1 MKTQKEYNQCQQPI
15 SCHNC
20 SSNQICQAWVDFVKH
35 HNDTKPYAHF
45 DLRVSLS
52 MPSIRKY
59 VMDRTKIVTHS
70 FYPFIHFEK
79 KNSRYGKKGPKKPR
93 ELYYCSHLDRCVYQ
107 RYAFL
112 LNYQYNIWACENNI
126 DDVAIA
132 YRDSLGKNNID
143 FAKDAFDAIRSFPQ
157 CFILVGDFTN
167 FFDNLEHQYLK
178 KMMCEVLGVERLP
191 QDYFSVFKNITRF
204 SSWDWKDIVKAA
216 GENIAERGVRKKI
229 NSKETVLTKE
239 QFQKNKKDIKKNISG
254 VGVPQGSPI
263 SAVLSNI
270 YMIKFDK
277 DIKRYVTSK
286 GGIYMRYSD
295 DFIIVL
301 PYERDA
307 EIADFTSYIFSYVE
321 SMKGLIDLQK
331 EKTSC
336 YTYKDEVIYE
346 GDQPSSINY
355 LGFLFDGKNIRIRP
369 RAITKYYYRMRRKAN
384 TIGRSNW
391 TSSKGRRI
399 SAKELYSI
407 YSRNDEKQT
416 FIDYARKAKGILKLN
431 DQEANALIKHHN
443 RYGYKRR
450 PEKIRRTLMILQLRI
465 MSVLLAVPVCQPL
478 SSISS

>member
-132 YRDSLGKNNID
+132 YRDNLGKNNID

-254 VGVPQGSPI
+254 VGVPQGSPV

-355 LGFLFDGKNIRIRP
+355 LGFLFDGKSIRIRP
-369 RAITKYYYRMRRKAN
+369 RAITKYYYRMRRKAH

-431 DQEANALIKHHN
+431 DQEANALIKHH
-443 RYGYKRR
+443 KR
-450 PEKIRRTLMILQLRI
+450 KIAMAIKEGQKK
-465 MSVLLAVPVCQPL
+465 
-478 SSISS
+478 

>member
-112 LNYQYNIWACENNI
+112 LNCQYNIWACENNI

-204 SSWDWKDIVKAA
+204 SSWDRKDIVKAA

-277 DIKRYVTSK
+277 DIKRYVICK

-369 RAITKYYYRMRRKAN
+369 RAITKYYYRMRRKAH

-431 DQEANALIKHHN
+431 DQEANALIKHH
-443 RYGYKRR
+443 KR
-450 PEKIRRTLMILQLRI
+450 KIAMAIKEGQKK
-465 MSVLLAVPVCQPL
+465 
-478 SSISS
+478 

>member
-20 SSNQICQAWVDFVKH
+20 SSNQICQAWVNFVKH

-132 YRDSLGKNNID
+132 YRDNLGKNNID

-157 CFILVGDFTN
+157 CFIFVGDFTN

-229 NSKETVLTKE
+229 NSKETLLTKE

-369 RAITKYYYRMRRKAN
+369 RAITKYYYRMRRKAH

-431 DQEANALIKHHN
+431 DQEANALIKHH
-443 RYGYKRR
+443 KR
-450 PEKIRRTLMILQLRI
+450 KIAMAIKEGQKK
-465 MSVLLAVPVCQPL
+465 
-478 SSISS
+478 

>member
-20 SSNQICQAWVDFVKH
+20 SSNQMCQAWVDFVKH

-132 YRDSLGKNNID
+132 YRDKLGKNNID

-216 GENIAERGVRKKI
+216 GENIEERGVRKKI
-229 NSKETVLTKE
+229 NSKDTVLTKE
-239 QFQKNKKDIKKNISG
+239 QFQKSKKDIKKNVSG

-270 YMIKFDK
+270 YMIEFDK
-277 DIKRYVTSK
+277 DIKRYVASK
-286 GGIYMRYSD
+286 SGIYMRYSD

-336 YTYKDEVIYE
+336 YTYKNEVVYE

-369 RAITKYYYRMRRKAN
+369 RAITKYYYRMRRKAH

-391 TSSKGRRI
+391 TSSKGRHI

-431 DQEANALIKHHN
+431 DQEADALIKHH
-443 RYGYKRR
+443 KR
-450 PEKIRRTLMILQLRI
+450 KIAMAIKEGQKK
-465 MSVLLAVPVCQPL
+465 
-478 SSISS
+478 

>member
-1 MKTQKEYNQCQQPI
+1 MKTQKEYNQCQQSI

-20 SSNQICQAWVDFVKH
+20 SSKQICQAWVDFVKH

-59 VMDRTKIVTHS
+59 VMDRAKGVTHS

-369 RAITKYYYRMRRKAN
+369 RAITKYYYRMRRKAH
-384 TIGRSNW
+384 TIGLSNW

-431 DQEANALIKHHN
+431 DQEANALIKHH
-443 RYGYKRR
+443 KR
-450 PEKIRRTLMILQLRI
+450 KIAMAIKEGQKK
-465 MSVLLAVPVCQPL
+465 
-478 SSISS
+478 

>member
-132 YRDSLGKNNID
+132 YRDNLGKNNID

-204 SSWDWKDIVKAA
+204 SSWDSKDIVKAA

-355 LGFLFDGKNIRIRP
+355 LGFLFDGKSIRIRP
-369 RAITKYYYRMRRKAN
+369 RAITKYYYRMRRKAH

-391 TSSKGRRI
+391 ISSKGRHI

-416 FIDYARKAKGILKLN
+416 FIDYAKKAKGILKLN
-431 DQEANALIKHHN
+431 DQEANALIKHH
-443 RYGYKRR
+443 KR
-450 PEKIRRTLMILQLRI
+450 KIAMAIKEGQKK
-465 MSVLLAVPVCQPL
+465 
-478 SSISS
+478 

>member
-1 MKTQKEYNQCQQPI
+1 MKTQKEYNQCQQSI

-20 SSNQICQAWVDFVKH
+20 SSKQICQAWVDFVKH

-59 VMDRTKIVTHS
+59 VMDRAKVVTHS

-112 LNYQYNIWACENNI
+112 LNCQYNIWACENNI

-369 RAITKYYYRMRRKAN
+369 RAITKYYYRMRRKAH

-431 DQEANALIKHHN
+431 DQEANALIKHH
-443 RYGYKRR
+443 KR
-450 PEKIRRTLMILQLRI
+450 KIAMAIKEGQKK
-465 MSVLLAVPVCQPL
+465 
-478 SSISS
+478 

>member
-59 VMDRTKIVTHS
+59 VVDRTKIVTHS

-431 DQEANALIKHHN
+431 DQEANALIKHH
-443 RYGYKRR
+443 KR
-450 PEKIRRTLMILQLRI
+450 KIAMAIKEGQKK
-465 MSVLLAVPVCQPL
+465 
-478 SSISS
+478 

>member
-1 MKTQKEYNQCQQPI
+1 MKTQKEYNQCQQSI

-35 HNDTKPYAHF
+35 HNDIKPYAHF

-132 YRDSLGKNNID
+132 YRDNLGKNNID

-431 DQEANALIKHHN
+431 DQEANALIKHH
-443 RYGYKRR
+443 KR
-450 PEKIRRTLMILQLRI
+450 KIAMAIKEGQKK
-465 MSVLLAVPVCQPL
+465 
-478 SSISS
+478 

>member
-112 LNYQYNIWACENNI
+112 LNCQYNIWACENNI

-254 VGVPQGSPI
+254 VGVPQGAPI

-431 DQEANALIKHHN
+431 DQEANALIKHH
-443 RYGYKRR
+443 KR
-450 PEKIRRTLMILQLRI
+450 KIAMAIKEGQKK
-465 MSVLLAVPVCQPL
+465 
-478 SSISS
+478 

>member
-355 LGFLFDGKNIRIRP
+355 LGFLFDGKSIRIRP
-369 RAITKYYYRMRRKAN
+369 RAITKYYYRMRRKAH

-431 DQEANALIKHHN
+431 DQEANALIKHH
-443 RYGYKRR
+443 KR
-450 PEKIRRTLMILQLRI
+450 KIAMAIKEGKKK
-465 MSVLLAVPVCQPL
+465 
-478 SSISS
+478 

>member
-20 SSNQICQAWVDFVKH
+20 SSNQICQAWVNFVKH

-45 DLRVSLS
+45 DLHVSLS

-59 VMDRTKIVTHS
+59 VMDRAKIVTHS

-112 LNYQYNIWACENNI
+112 LIYQYNIWAYENNI

-132 YRDSLGKNNID
+132 YRDNLGKNNID
-143 FAKDAFDAIRSFPQ
+143 FAKDAFDAIRNFPQ

-204 SSWDWKDIVKAA
+204 SSWGWKDIVKAA
-216 GENIAERGVRKKI
+216 GENIEERGVRKKI
-229 NSKETVLTKE
+229 NSKDTVLTKE
-239 QFQKNKKDIKKNISG
+239 QFQKSKKDIKKNVSG

-270 YMIKFDK
+270 YMIEFDK
-277 DIKRYVTSK
+277 YIKRYVASK
-286 GGIYMRYSD
+286 SGIYMRYSD

-336 YTYKDEVIYE
+336 YTYKNEVVYE

-369 RAITKYYYRMRRKAN
+369 RAITKYYYRMRRKAH

-391 TSSKGRRI
+391 TSTKGKHI

-416 FIDYARKAKGILKLN
+416 FIDYARKAKGVLKLN
-431 DQEANALIKHHN
+431 DQEADALIKYH
-443 RYGYKRR
+443 KR
-450 PEKIRRTLMILQLRI
+450 KIAMAIKEGQKK
-465 MSVLLAVPVCQPL
+465 
-478 SSISS
+478 

>member
-1 MKTQKEYNQCQQPI
+1 MKTQKEYNQCQQSI

-431 DQEANALIKHHN
+431 DQEANALIKHH
-443 RYGYKRR
+443 KR
-450 PEKIRRTLMILQLRI
+450 KIAMAIKEGQKK
-465 MSVLLAVPVCQPL
+465 
-478 SSISS
+478 

>member
-52 MPSIRKY
+52 MPSNRKY
-59 VMDRTKIVTHS
+59 VMDRSKIVTHS

-132 YRDSLGKNNID
+132 YRDNLGKNNID
-143 FAKDAFDAIRSFPQ
+143 FAKDAFEAIRSFPQ

-191 QDYFSVFKNITRF
+191 QDYFSIFKNITRF

-216 GENIAERGVRKKI
+216 GENIEERGIRKKI
-229 NSKETVLTKE
+229 NSKDTVLNKE
-239 QFQKNKKDIKKNISG
+239 QFQKSKKDIKKNVSG

-270 YMIKFDK
+270 YMIEFDK
-277 DIKRYVTSK
+277 DIKRYVASK

-301 PYERDA
+301 PYERDT
-307 EIADFTSYIFSYVE
+307 ENADFTSYIFSYVE
-321 SMKGLIDLQK
+321 SMKGLVDLQK

-336 YTYKDEVIYE
+336 YTYKNEVVYE
-346 GDQPSSINY
+346 GDRPSSINY
-355 LGFLFDGKNIRIRP
+355 LGFLFDGKSIRIRP
-369 RAITKYYYRMRRKAN
+369 RAITKYYYRMRRKAH

-391 TSSKGRRI
+391 TSSKGRHI

-407 YSRNDEKQT
+407 YSRNDKKQT
-416 FIDYARKAKGILKLN
+416 FIDYAKKAKGILKLN
-431 DQEANALIKHHN
+431 DQEADALIKHH
-443 RYGYKRR
+443 KR
-450 PEKIRRTLMILQLRI
+450 KIAMAIKEGQKK
-465 MSVLLAVPVCQPL
+465 
-478 SSISS
+478 

>member
-59 VMDRTKIVTHS
+59 VMDRSKIVTHS

-132 YRDSLGKNNID
+132 YRDNVGKNNID
-143 FAKDAFDAIRSFPQ
+143 FAKDTFDAIRSFPQ

-191 QDYFSVFKNITRF
+191 QDYFSIFKNITRF

-216 GENIAERGVRKKI
+216 GENIEERGIRKKI
-229 NSKETVLTKE
+229 NSKDTVLNKE
-239 QFQKNKKDIKKNISG
+239 QFQKSKKDIKKNVSG

-270 YMIKFDK
+270 YMIEFDK
-277 DIKRYVTSK
+277 DIKRYVASK

-301 PYERDA
+301 PYERDT

-321 SMKGLIDLQK
+321 SMKGLVDLQK

-336 YTYKDEVIYE
+336 YTYKDEVVYE
-346 GDQPSSINY
+346 GDRPSSINY
-355 LGFLFDGKNIRIRP
+355 LGFLFDGKSIRIRP
-369 RAITKYYYRMRRKAN
+369 RAITKYYYRMRRKAH

-391 TSSKGRRI
+391 TSSKGRHI

-416 FIDYARKAKGILKLN
+416 FIDYAKKAKGILKLN
-431 DQEANALIKHHN
+431 DQEADALIKHH
-443 RYGYKRR
+443 KR
-450 PEKIRRTLMILQLRI
+450 KIAMAIKEGQKK
-465 MSVLLAVPVCQPL
+465 
-478 SSISS
+478 

>member
-59 VMDRTKIVTHS
+59 VMDRSKIVTHS

-132 YRDSLGKNNID
+132 YRDNLGKNNID

-191 QDYFSVFKNITRF
+191 QDYFSIFKNITRF

-216 GENIAERGVRKKI
+216 GENIEERGIRKKI
-229 NSKETVLTKE
+229 NSKDTVLNKE
-239 QFQKNKKDIKKNISG
+239 QFQKNKKDIKKNVSG

-270 YMIKFDK
+270 YMIEFDK
-277 DIKRYVTSK
+277 DIKRYVASK

-301 PYERDA
+301 PYERDT

-321 SMKGLIDLQK
+321 SMKGLVDLQK

-336 YTYKDEVIYE
+336 YTYKNEVVYE
-346 GDQPSSINY
+346 GDRPSSINY
-355 LGFLFDGKNIRIRP
+355 LGFLFDGKSIRIRP
-369 RAITKYYYRMRRKAN
+369 RAITKYYYRMRRKAH

-391 TSSKGRRI
+391 TSSKGRHI

-416 FIDYARKAKGILKLN
+416 FIDYAKKAKGILKLN
-431 DQEANALIKHHN
+431 DQEADALIKYH
-443 RYGYKRR
+443 KR
-450 PEKIRRTLMILQLRI
+450 KIAMAIKEGQKK
-465 MSVLLAVPVCQPL
+465 
-478 SSISS
+478 

>member
-1 MKTQKEYNQCQQPI
+1 M
-15 SCHNC
+15 
-20 SSNQICQAWVDFVKH
+20 CQAWVDFVKH

-132 YRDSLGKNNID
+132 YRDNLGKNNID

-229 NSKETVLTKE
+229 NSKETLLTKE

-355 LGFLFDGKNIRIRP
+355 LGFLFDGKSIRIRP
-369 RAITKYYYRMRRKAN
+369 RAITKYYYRMRRKAH

-431 DQEANALIKHHN
+431 DQEANALIKHH
-443 RYGYKRR
+443 KR
-450 PEKIRRTLMILQLRI
+450 KIAMAIKEGQKK
-465 MSVLLAVPVCQPL
+465 
-478 SSISS
+478 

>member
-20 SSNQICQAWVDFVKH
+20 SSNQICQAWVNFVKH

-355 LGFLFDGKNIRIRP
+355 LGFLFDGKSIRIRP
-369 RAITKYYYRMRRKAN
+369 VSYTHLRAHET
-384 TIGRSNW
+384 
-391 TSSKGRRI
+391 
-399 SAKELYSI
+399 
-407 YSRNDEKQT
+407 
-416 FIDYARKAKGILKLN
+416 
-431 DQEANALIKHHN
+431 
-443 RYGYKRR
+443 
-450 PEKIRRTLMILQLRI
+450 
-465 MSVLLAVPVCQPL
+465 
-478 SSISS
+478 

>member
-178 KMMCEVLGVERLP
+178 KMVCEVLGVERLP

-369 RAITKYYYRMRRKAN
+369 RAITKYYYRMRRKAH
-384 TIGRSNW
+384 TIGRSDW

-431 DQEANALIKHHN
+431 DQEANALIKHH
-443 RYGYKRR
+443 KR
-450 PEKIRRTLMILQLRI
+450 KIAMAIKEGQKK
-465 MSVLLAVPVCQPL
+465 
-478 SSISS
+478 

>member
-1 MKTQKEYNQCQQPI
+1 MKIQKEYNQCQQPI

-20 SSNQICQAWVDFVKH
+20 SSNQICQAWVNFVKH

-59 VMDRTKIVTHS
+59 VMDRAKIVTHS

-112 LNYQYNIWACENNI
+112 LNYQYNIWAYKNNI

-132 YRDSLGKNNID
+132 YRDNLRKNNID
-143 FAKDAFDAIRSFPQ
+143 FAKDAFDAIRNFPQ

-204 SSWDWKDIVKAA
+204 SSWGWKDIVKAA
-216 GENIAERGVRKKI
+216 GENIEERGVRKKI
-229 NSKETVLTKE
+229 NSKDTVLTKE
-239 QFQKNKKDIKKNISG
+239 QFQKSKKDIKKNVSG

-270 YMIKFDK
+270 YMIEFDK
-277 DIKRYVTSK
+277 YIKRYVASK
-286 GGIYMRYSD
+286 SGIYMRYSD

-336 YTYKDEVIYE
+336 YTYKNEVVYE
-346 GDQPSSINY
+346 DDRPSSINS

-369 RAITKYYYRMRRKAN
+369 RAITKYYYRMRRKAH

-391 TSSKGRRI
+391 TSTKGKPI

-416 FIDYARKAKGILKLN
+416 FIDYARKAKGVLKLN
-431 DQEANALIKHHN
+431 DQEADALIKYH
-443 RYGYKRR
+443 KR
-450 PEKIRRTLMILQLRI
+450 KIAMAIKEGQKK
-465 MSVLLAVPVCQPL
+465 
-478 SSISS
+478 

>member
-132 YRDSLGKNNID
+132 YRDNLGKNNID

-384 TIGRSNW
+384 TIGLSNW

-431 DQEANALIKHHN
+431 DQEANALIKHH
-443 RYGYKRR
+443 KR
-450 PEKIRRTLMILQLRI
+450 KIAMAIKEGQKK
-465 MSVLLAVPVCQPL
+465 
-478 SSISS
+478 

>member
-20 SSNQICQAWVDFVKH
+20 SSNQMCQAWVDFVKH

-45 DLRVSLS
+45 DLRVSLA

-59 VMDRTKIVTHS
+59 VMDRAKIVTHS

-112 LNYQYNIWACENNI
+112 LNYQYNSWACENNI

-132 YRDSLGKNNID
+132 YRDNLGKNNID

-216 GENIAERGVRKKI
+216 GENIEEKGVRKKI
-229 NSKETVLTKE
+229 NSKDTVLTKE
-239 QFQKNKKDIKKNISG
+239 QFQKSKNDIKKNVSG

-270 YMIKFDK
+270 YMIEFDK
-277 DIKRYVTSK
+277 DIKRYVASK

-307 EIADFTSYIFSYVE
+307 EIVDFTSYIFSYVE

-336 YTYKDEVIYE
+336 YTYKNRVVYE

-355 LGFLFDGKNIRIRP
+355 LGFLFDGKNIRLRP
-369 RAITKYYYRMRRKAN
+369 RAITKYYYRMRRKAH

-391 TSSKGRRI
+391 ISSKGRHI

-431 DQEANALIKHHN
+431 DQEANALIKHH
-443 RYGYKRR
+443 KR
-450 PEKIRRTLMILQLRI
+450 KIAKAIKEGQKK
-465 MSVLLAVPVCQPL
+465 
-478 SSISS
+478 

>member
-20 SSNQICQAWVDFVKH
+20 SSNQICQAWVNFVKH

-112 LNYQYNIWACENNI
+112 LNCQYNIWACENNI

-132 YRDSLGKNNID
+132 YRDNLGKNNID

-191 QDYFSVFKNITRF
+191 QDCFSVFKNITRF

-229 NSKETVLTKE
+229 NSKEIVLTKE

-431 DQEANALIKHHN
+431 DQEANALIKHH
-443 RYGYKRR
+443 KR
-450 PEKIRRTLMILQLRI
+450 KIAMAIKEGQKK
-465 MSVLLAVPVCQPL
+465 
-478 SSISS
+478 

>member
-1 MKTQKEYNQCQQPI
+1 MKTQKEYSQCQQPI

-112 LNYQYNIWACENNI
+112 LNCQYNIWACENNI

-431 DQEANALIKHHN
+431 DQEANALIKHH
-443 RYGYKRR
+443 KR
-450 PEKIRRTLMILQLRI
+450 KIAMAIKEGQKK
-465 MSVLLAVPVCQPL
+465 
-478 SSISS
+478 

>member
-20 SSNQICQAWVDFVKH
+20 SSNQICQAWVNFVKH

-112 LNYQYNIWACENNI
+112 LNCQYNILACENNI

-355 LGFLFDGKNIRIRP
+355 LGFLFDGKSIRIRP
-369 RAITKYYYRMRRKAN
+369 RAITKYYYRMRRKAH

-431 DQEANALIKHHN
+431 DQEANALIKHH
-443 RYGYKRR
+443 KR
-450 PEKIRRTLMILQLRI
+450 KIAMAIKE
-465 MSVLLAVPVCQPL
+465 CQKK
-478 SSISS
+478 

>member
-112 LNYQYNIWACENNI
+112 LNCQYNIWACENNI

-157 CFILVGDFTN
+157 CFIFVGDFTN

-277 DIKRYVTSK
+277 DIKRYVICK

-431 DQEANALIKHHN
+431 DQEANALIKHH
-443 RYGYKRR
+443 KR
-450 PEKIRRTLMILQLRI
+450 KIAMAIKEGQKI
-465 MSVLLAVPVCQPL
+465 
-478 SSISS
+478 

>member
-112 LNYQYNIWACENNI
+112 LNCQYNIWACENNI

-132 YRDSLGKNNID
+132 YRDNLGKNNID

-355 LGFLFDGKNIRIRP
+355 LGFLFDGKSIRIRP
-369 RAITKYYYRMRRKAN
+369 RAITKYYYRMRRKAH

-431 DQEANALIKHHN
+431 DQEANALIKHH
-443 RYGYKRR
+443 KR
-450 PEKIRRTLMILQLRI
+450 KIAMAIKEGQKK
-465 MSVLLAVPVCQPL
+465 
-478 SSISS
+478 

>member
-132 YRDSLGKNNID
+132 YRDNLGKNNID

-229 NSKETVLTKE
+229 NSKETLLTKE

-254 VGVPQGSPI
+254 VGVPQGSPV

-369 RAITKYYYRMRRKAN
+369 RAITKYYYRMRRKAH

-391 TSSKGRRI
+391 ISSKGRHI

-416 FIDYARKAKGILKLN
+416 FIDYAKKAKGILKLN
-431 DQEANALIKHHN
+431 DQEANALIKHH
-443 RYGYKRR
+443 KR
-450 PEKIRRTLMILQLRI
+450 KIAMAIKEGQKK
-465 MSVLLAVPVCQPL
+465 
-478 SSISS
+478 

>member
-191 QDYFSVFKNITRF
+191 QDCFSVFKNITRF

-431 DQEANALIKHHN
+431 DQEANALIKHH
-443 RYGYKRR
+443 KR
-450 PEKIRRTLMILQLRI
+450 KIAMAIKEGQKK
-465 MSVLLAVPVCQPL
+465 
-478 SSISS
+478 

>member
-126 DDVAIA
+126 DDVAVA
-132 YRDSLGKNNID
+132 YRDKFGKNNID

-229 NSKETVLTKE
+229 NSKETLLTKE

-254 VGVPQGSPI
+254 VGVPQGAPI

-355 LGFLFDGKNIRIRP
+355 LGFLFDGKSIRIRP
-369 RAITKYYYRMRRKAN
+369 HAITKYYYRMRRKAH

-431 DQEANALIKHHN
+431 DQEANALIKHH
-443 RYGYKRR
+443 KR
-450 PEKIRRTLMILQLRI
+450 KIAMAIKEGQKK
-465 MSVLLAVPVCQPL
+465 
-478 SSISS
+478 

>member
-112 LNYQYNIWACENNI
+112 LNCQYNIWACENNI

-132 YRDSLGKNNID
+132 YRDKLGKNNID

-431 DQEANALIKHHN
+431 DQEANALIKHH
-443 RYGYKRR
+443 KR
-450 PEKIRRTLMILQLRI
+450 KIAMAIKEGQKK
-465 MSVLLAVPVCQPL
+465 
-478 SSISS
+478 

>member
-1 MKTQKEYNQCQQPI
+1 MKTQKEYNQCQQSI

-35 HNDTKPYAHF
+35 HNDIKPYAHF

-112 LNYQYNIWACENNI
+112 LNCQYNIWACENNI

-431 DQEANALIKHHN
+431 DQEANALIKHH
-443 RYGYKRR
+443 KR
-450 PEKIRRTLMILQLRI
+450 KIAMAIKEGQKK
-465 MSVLLAVPVCQPL
+465 
-478 SSISS
+478 

>member
-1 MKTQKEYNQCQQPI
+1 MKPQKECQQPT

-112 LNYQYNIWACENNI
+112 LNYQYSIWACENNI

-132 YRDSLGKNNID
+132 YRDNLGKNNID

-157 CFILVGDFTN
+157 CFIFVGDFTN

-254 VGVPQGSPI
+254 VGVPQGSPV

-321 SMKGLIDLQK
+321 
-331 EKTSC
+331 
-336 YTYKDEVIYE
+336 
-346 GDQPSSINY
+346 
-355 LGFLFDGKNIRIRP
+355 
-369 RAITKYYYRMRRKAN
+369 
-384 TIGRSNW
+384 
-391 TSSKGRRI
+391 
-399 SAKELYSI
+399 
-407 YSRNDEKQT
+407 
-416 FIDYARKAKGILKLN
+416 
-431 DQEANALIKHHN
+431 
-443 RYGYKRR
+443 
-450 PEKIRRTLMILQLRI
+450 
-465 MSVLLAVPVCQPL
+465 
-478 SSISS
+478 

>member
-1 MKTQKEYNQCQQPI
+1 MKTQKEYNQCQRPI

-20 SSNQICQAWVDFVKH
+20 SSNQMCQAWVDFVKH

-45 DLRVSLS
+45 DLRVSLA

-59 VMDRTKIVTHS
+59 VMDRAKIVTHS

-112 LNYQYNIWACENNI
+112 LNCQYNSWACENNI

-132 YRDSLGKNNID
+132 YRDNLGKNNID

-216 GENIAERGVRKKI
+216 GENIEEKGVRKKI
-229 NSKETVLTKE
+229 NSKDTVLTKE
-239 QFQKNKKDIKKNISG
+239 QFQKSKNDIKKNVSG

-270 YMIKFDK
+270 YMIEFDK
-277 DIKRYVTSK
+277 DIKRYVASK

-301 PYERDA
+301 PYERDS

-336 YTYKDEVIYE
+336 YTYKNKVVYE

-355 LGFLFDGKNIRIRP
+355 LGFLFDGKNIRLRP
-369 RAITKYYYRMRRKAN
+369 RAITYYYRMRRKAH

-391 TSSKGRRI
+391 ISSKGRHI
-399 SAKELYSI
+399 SAKEL
-407 YSRNDEKQT
+407 
-416 FIDYARKAKGILKLN
+416 
-431 DQEANALIKHHN
+431 
-443 RYGYKRR
+443 
-450 PEKIRRTLMILQLRI
+450 
-465 MSVLLAVPVCQPL
+465 
-478 SSISS
+478 

>member
-132 YRDSLGKNNID
+132 YRDKLGKNNID

-229 NSKETVLTKE
+229 NSKETLLTKE

-254 VGVPQGSPI
+254 VGVPQGAPI

-277 DIKRYVTSK
+277 DIKRYVTGK

-369 RAITKYYYRMRRKAN
+369 RAITKYYYRMRRKAH

-431 DQEANALIKHHN
+431 DQEANALIKHH
-443 RYGYKRR
+443 KR
-450 PEKIRRTLMILQLRI
+450 KIAMAIKEGQKK
-465 MSVLLAVPVCQPL
+465 
-478 SSISS
+478 

>member
-126 DDVAIA
+126 DDVAIT
-132 YRDSLGKNNID
+132 YRDNLGKNNID

-229 NSKETVLTKE
+229 NSKETLLTKE

-355 LGFLFDGKNIRIRP
+355 LGFLFDGKSIRIRP
-369 RAITKYYYRMRRKAN
+369 RAITKYYYRMRRKAH

-431 DQEANALIKHHN
+431 DQEANALIKHH
-443 RYGYKRR
+443 KR
-450 PEKIRRTLMILQLRI
+450 KIAMAIKEGKKK
-465 MSVLLAVPVCQPL
+465 
-478 SSISS
+478 

>member
-112 LNYQYNIWACENNI
+112 LNYQYSIWACENNI

-132 YRDSLGKNNID
+132 YRDNLGKNNID

-254 VGVPQGSPI
+254 VGVPQGAPI

-277 DIKRYVTSK
+277 DIKRYVICK

-336 YTYKDEVIYE
+336 YTYKDKVIYE

-355 LGFLFDGKNIRIRP
+355 LGFLFDGKSIRIRP
-369 RAITKYYYRMRRKAN
+369 RAITKYYYRMRRKAH

-431 DQEANALIKHHN
+431 AQEANALIKHH
-443 RYGYKRR
+443 KR
-450 PEKIRRTLMILQLRI
+450 KIAMAIKEGQKK
-465 MSVLLAVPVCQPL
+465 
-478 SSISS
+478 